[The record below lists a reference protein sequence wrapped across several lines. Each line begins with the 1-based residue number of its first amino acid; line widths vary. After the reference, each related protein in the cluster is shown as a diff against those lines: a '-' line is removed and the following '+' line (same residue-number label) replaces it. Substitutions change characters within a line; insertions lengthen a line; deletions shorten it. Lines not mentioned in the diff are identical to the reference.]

1 MPKDVSIK
9 SVLVIGSG
17 PIVIGQACEFDYSGV
32 QACRVLKAEGI
43 RVILV
48 NSNPAT
54 IMTDPE
60 FADATYIEPITPEVI
75 EKILAIE
82 KPSAV
87 LATLGGQTALNA
99 AMALHERGSFE
110 KFNTRLIGAN
120 VDAIKRGE
128 DREIFKTIVEK
139 VGGESARSRICHT
152 MSECLAAVGELNYP
166 VVVRPSFTMGGL
178 GSGIAFNQSELEL
191 IAGAGLRHSPTSE
204 VLLEESILGWKEY
217 ELEVVRDHR
226 DNVVIVCSIEN
237 FDPMGVHTGDS
248 ITVAPAL
255 TLTDVEFQKLR
266 DLSINII
273 REVGV
278 DTGGCN
284 IQFAVNPKDGR
295 IIVIEMNPRV
305 SRSSALASKATGF
318 PIAKVATKLAVGY
331 TLDEIQN
338 DITKTTPA
346 SFEPTLDYIVV
357 KVPRFAFE
365 KFTEADPRLTTTMKS
380 VGEAMAIGRSFPEAL
395 QKALRSL
402 EKKGAMFSWDPH
414 GEILDDLVHKIA
426 IPTEWRLQQVQR
438 ALWLGMSIDEVHSIT
453 KIDPWFLAQIQI
465 INECADQIRQAPDL
479 NKELLF
485 HAKQLGFSDSQI
497 AALRETSEAM
507 VRAER
512 TRFDIH
518 PIFKTVDTCAAEFEA
533 HTPYHYSSYDLETE
547 VRPRTKP
554 AVIILGS
561 GPNRIGQ
568 GLEFDYSCVHAAF
581 ALRDAG
587 YETVMVNCNPE
598 TVSTDYDTSDRL
610 YFEPLTLEDVLEVIR
625 AEMAA
630 GPVLGVIA
638 QLGGQTPLGLARGLM
653 EAGVTVL
660 GTSPDAIDL
669 AEDRGQFGEILS
681 ARSLTSPKYGMARSY
696 EEALTVARE
705 ISYPVLVRPSFVLGG
720 RGMEIVYDDESLKEF
735 IAKATEITPNQP
747 VLIDRFLDDAIEID
761 VDALYDGKELFL
773 GGVMEHIE
781 EAGIHSG
788 DSACVLPSM
797 SISTEKLAEVRAA
810 TESIAQGVGVRGL
823 INIQFAISRA
833 EGDDTL
839 YVLEANPRASRTVPF
854 VSKATGIALAKAAA
868 LIAMGSSIAD
878 LRSSKLLPQSG
889 DGIPTGVSVK
899 EAVLPWNRFRRVDGT
914 GVDAVLGPEMRSTGE
929 VMGISKTF
937 GEAYFKSQIASF
949 GELPESGSVFISLSA
964 RDKLASV
971 EPARALTELGF
982 TLYATAGT
990 HELLKQHGVD
1000 SVVVRKASESGEG
1013 LSAVDM
1019 INTGAVDL
1027 VINTPLGRGTRHDGW
1042 LIRTASVQRGV
1053 PIITTIAGF
1062 RAAVSGITELRN
1074 SELSVMSLQ
1083 KWHSLLNLPLQGSS
1097 QGEF

>member
-1 MPKDVSIK
+1 MPKDSSIE

-32 QACRVLKAEGI
+32 QACRVLREEGI
-43 RVILV
+43 RVILI

-75 EKILAIE
+75 EKILAKE
-82 KPSAV
+82 RPSAV

-99 AMALHERGSFE
+99 AMALHQRGSFE
-110 KFNTRLIGAN
+110 KFGTKLIGAN
-120 VDAIKRGE
+120 VEAIKRGE

-139 VGGESARSRICHT
+139 VGGESARSVICHT
-152 MSECLAAVGELNYP
+152 MGECLAAAAQLNYP

-178 GSGIAFNQSELEL
+178 GSGIAFNQEELEL
-191 IAGAGLRHSPTSE
+191 IAGAGLQHSPTSE

-217 ELEVVRDHR
+217 ELEVVRDHK

-237 FDPMGVHTGDS
+237 VDPMGVHTGDS

-284 IQFAVNPKDGR
+284 IQFAVNPRDGR

-318 PIAKVATKLAVGY
+318 PIAKIATKLAVGY

-338 DITKTTPA
+338 DITKSTPA

-365 KFTEADPRLTTTMKS
+365 KFVEADPRLTTTMKS

-395 QKALRSL
+395 QKSLRSL
-402 EKKGAMFSWDPH
+402 EKKGSTFSWYAE
-414 GEILDDLVHKIA
+414 GEILDDLVKKIG

-438 ALWLGMSIDEVHSIT
+438 ALWLGLSIDEVHEIT
-453 KIDPWFLAQIQI
+453 KIDPWFLAQIQL
-465 INECADQIRQAPDL
+465 INDFADEIAKASDL
-479 NKELLF
+479 SSDLLRE
-485 HAKQLGFSDSQI
+485 AKSLGFSDLQI
-497 AALRETSEAM
+497 ASLRGVSEGS
-507 VRAER
+507 VRSDR
-512 TRFDIH
+512 YRLDIH
-518 PIFKTVDTCAAEFEA
+518 PVYKTVDTCAAEFQA
-533 HTPYHYSSYDLETE
+533 QTPYHYSSYDLETE
-547 VRPRTKP
+547 VHPRAKP

-581 ALRDAG
+581 ALRAAG
-587 YETVMVNCNPE
+587 YETVMINCNPE

-625 AEMAA
+625 AESAA

-638 QLGGQTPLGLARGLM
+638 QLGGQTPLGLARGLL
-653 EAGVTVL
+653 EAGVTIL

-669 AEDRGQFGEILS
+669 AEDRGAFGQIL
-681 ARSLTSPKYGMARSY
+681 AANNLTAPKFGMASSY
-696 EEALTVARE
+696 DEAVAVAAS
-705 ISYPVLVRPSFVLGG
+705 IGYPVLVRPSFVLGG
-720 RGMEIVYDDESLKEF
+720 RGMEIVYDDESLRGF
-735 IAKATEITPNQP
+735 IEKATEITPNQP

-761 VDALYDGKELFL
+761 VDALFDGRELFL
-773 GGVMEHIE
+773 AGTMEHIE

-788 DSACVLPSM
+788 DSACVLPSF
-797 SISTEKLAEVRAA
+797 SISPEKLRDVRDATEK
-810 TESIAQGVGVRGL
+810 IARGVGVRGL

-833 EGDDTL
+833 ENDNAL

-854 VSKATGIALAKAAA
+854 VSKATGIALSKAAS
-868 LIAMGSSIAD
+868 LIAMGRSIAE
-878 LRSSKLLPQSG
+878 LRTQGFLPLSG

-899 EAVLPWNRFRRVDGT
+899 EAVLPWNRFRRTDGT
-914 GVDAVLGPEMRSTGE
+914 GVDSVLGPEMRSTGE
-929 VMGISKTF
+929 VMGIADSF

-949 GELPESGSVFISLSA
+949 GTLPESGKVFISLSA
-964 RDKLASV
+964 RDKLGSV
-971 EPARALTELGF
+971 EPARALVALGF
-982 TLYATAGT
+982 TLFTTRGT
-990 HELLKQHGVD
+990 HDLLAQNGVA
-1000 SVVVRKASESGEG
+1000 STVVRKASENGEG
-1013 LSAVDM
+1013 ASAVDM
-1019 INTGAVDL
+1019 IHAGEVDL

-1042 LIRTASVQRGV
+1042 LIRTASVQRGI

-1062 RAAVSGITELRN
+1062 RAAVSGISALRGHELTIC
-1074 SELSVMSLQ
+1074 SLQ
-1083 KWHSLLNLPLQGSS
+1083 EWHKKIKG
-1097 QGEF
+1097 

>member
-1 MPKDVSIK
+1 MPKDNSIE

-32 QACRVLKAEGI
+32 QACRVLREEGI
-43 RVILV
+43 RVILI

-60 FADATYIEPITPEVI
+60 FADATYIEPITPEII
-75 EKILAIE
+75 EKIMAIE

-99 AMALHERGSFE
+99 AMALHARGSFE
-110 KFNTRLIGAN
+110 KFGTRLIGAN
-120 VDAIKRGE
+120 VEAIKRGE

-139 VGGESARSRICHT
+139 VGGESARSRICHS
-152 MSECLAAVGELNYP
+152 MSECLAAATELNYP

-178 GSGIAFNQSELEL
+178 GSGIAFDQSELEL
-191 IAGAGLRHSPTSE
+191 IAGAGLRHSPTTE

-226 DNVVIVCSIEN
+226 NNVVIVCSIEN
-237 FDPMGVHTGDS
+237 IDPMGVHTGDS

-266 DLSINII
+266 DLSIDII

-284 IQFAVNPKDGR
+284 IQYAVNPQDGR

-318 PIAKVATKLAVGY
+318 PIAKIATKLAVGY

-338 DITKTTPA
+338 DITKSTPA
-346 SFEPTLDYIVV
+346 SFEPTLDYVVV

-365 KFTEADPRLTTTMKS
+365 KFVEADPRLTTTMKS

-395 QKALRSL
+395 QKALRSV
-402 EKKGAMFSWDPH
+402 EKKGSTFSWSPE
-414 GEILDDLVHKIA
+414 GEIIDELVTKIG

-438 ALWLGMSIDEVHSIT
+438 ALWLGLSIEEVHSIT
-453 KIDPWFLAQIQI
+453 KIDPWFLAQIQV
-465 INECADQIRQAPDL
+465 INEFADQIRLAGDL
-479 NKELLF
+479 TSELISG
-485 HAKQLGFSDSQI
+485 AKSLGFSDAQI
-497 AALRETSEAM
+497 AALRGTSEA
-507 VRAER
+507 VIRSER
-512 TRFDIH
+512 ERFNIH

-533 HTPYHYSSYDLETE
+533 HTPYHYSSYDLESE

-587 YETVMVNCNPE
+587 YETVMINCNPE

-625 AEMAA
+625 AESAA

-638 QLGGQTPLGLARGLM
+638 QLGGQTPLGLARGLL
-653 EAGVTVL
+653 EAGVNIL

-669 AEDRGQFGEILS
+669 AEERGEFGRVLKENN
-681 ARSLTSPKYGMARSY
+681 LTSPQYGMARSY
-696 EEALTVARE
+696 EEALTVAAE

-720 RGMEIVYDDESLKEF
+720 RGMEIVYDDESLKGF
-735 IAKATEITPNQP
+735 IEKATEITPNQP

-761 VDALYDGKELFL
+761 VDALFDGTELYL
-773 GGVMEHIE
+773 AGVMEHIE

-788 DSACVLPSM
+788 DSACVLPSA
-797 SISTEKLAEVRAA
+797 SISQAKLNEVREATEK
-810 TESIAQGVGVRGL
+810 IARGVGVRGL

-833 EGDDTL
+833 EDDDAL

-868 LIAMGSSIAD
+868 MITVGKSIAE
-878 LRSSKLLPQSG
+878 LRVNSYLPTSG

-899 EAVLPWNRFRRVDGT
+899 EAVLPWNRFRRSDGT

-929 VMGISKTF
+929 VMGIADTF

-949 GELPESGSVFISLSA
+949 GELPESGNVFISLSQ
-964 RDKLASV
+964 RDKVGSV
-971 EPARALTELGF
+971 EPARALAELGF
-982 TLYATAGT
+982 ALYATKGT
-990 HELLKQHGVD
+990 HELLLEHGV
-1000 SVVVRKASESGEG
+1000 SSTVVRKNSELGDG

-1019 INTGAVDL
+1019 INSAMIDL

-1042 LIRTASVQRGV
+1042 LIRTASVQRGI

-1062 RAAVSGITELRN
+1062 RAAVSGIAQLRN
-1074 SELSVMSLQ
+1074 REMSVCSLQ
-1083 KWHSLLNLPLQGSS
+1083 NWHKKIVTEGSRGS
-1097 QGEF
+1097 KG